1 MIKVN
6 KQNEGTF
13 KELIDIGLIK
23 SYDLLGAKGREAH
36 DNRIAKCRVD
46 RQFIHEKRLSFQIPY
61 II

>member
-23 SYDLLGAKGREAH
+23 SYDLLGAVGREVH
-36 DNRIAKCRVD
+36 DNRMVKCRVNRNFVD
-46 RQFIHEKRLSFQIPY
+46 EKRLSFQIPY